1 MNMGATKETG
11 YTAKDLAV
19 ARYSKALS
27 HPARVAI
34 LNLLLRRNTCYC
46 GNIVEELPISQST
59 VSQHLRELKEAGL
72 IKGTIEGASVCYCI
86 DGKEWS
92 KARKALDELFERFK
106 DADTAC
112 R

>member
-11 YTAKDLAV
+11 YAAKDLAV
-19 ARYSKALS
+19 ARYAKALS

-34 LNLLLRRNTCYC
+34 LDLLLKRSTCYC

-86 DGKEWS
+86 DGKEWM
-92 KARKALDELFERFK
+92 KAERALSEFFGRFK
-106 DADTAC
+106 ETDAVC